1 MPNTRRCS
9 IPGGRLN
16 RRQARKNVPTEVV
29 VALIAGGFSVIVA
42 LIGRLMRQ
50 NKRDHGD
57 VARALGRIEGKLDAH
72 VDDHRAHG

>member
-1 MPNTRRCS
+1 M
-9 IPGGRLN
+9 
-16 RRQARKNVPTEVV
+16 PTEIV
-29 VALIAGGFSVIVA
+29 VALIAGGFSVVVA

-57 VARALGRIEGKLDAH
+57 VSRALGRIEGKLDAH

>member
-1 MPNTRRCS
+1 M
-9 IPGGRLN
+9 
-16 RRQARKNVPTEVV
+16 PTEIV
-29 VALIAGGFSVIVA
+29 VAIIAGGFSVIVA

-50 NKRDHGD
+50 NRHDHGH

>member
-1 MPNTRRCS
+1 
-9 IPGGRLN
+9 
-16 RRQARKNVPTEVV
+16 VPTEIV
-29 VALIAGGFSVIVA
+29 VALIAGGFSVVVA

-57 VARALGRIEGKLDAH
+57 VSRALGRIEGKLDAH